1 MKLHLPLSVL
11 RMLTV
16 TAALIPAVTMAEITG
31 LTEDTILTPTGSIM
45 TTTSDSMGYTSADAA
60 DKKDLTITEA
70 TTTVYELG
78 RDKSLS
84 FDGLDVFSMK
94 DNNAVTAE
102 SGLIRGNKNGLGTIS
117 MSNNNKV
124 VLDNNDTVSTGSNM
138 YGGVIRSYRVGV
150 NINNNG
156 SVDITNNNYT
166 TTASSNSNTYGGA
179 VYVTGENPF
188 NMSNNGAVNISGNS
202 LTSKATAHGGAVDI
216 GQISGTEVMKWDA
229 NASITV
235 SGNKAEGNQARGGA
249 LHAKSA
255 TTISNTT
262 GTVSFSGNEAYSS
275 ASTAFGG
282 AISLEGNGKVN
293 FQNNSTV
300 EFINNSAQGNAYTY
314 NDPAAGG
321 GAIHGINLT
330 TFDFTGNKE
339 VNFIG
344 NVASNANGKAIG
356 GAIYA
361 TSTGSIVN
369 ISGNDNVTF
378 SGNGVEAA
386 GAAYAF
392 GGAIFSKGGVALHD
406 NQSVVFEKN
415 YEKGGDTYRLRSIY
429 ARDTSSSNPVN
440 LALSAADGGTFTIKD
455 SITVSGNL
463 DLNEDYEGKSQNGTF
478 IFSGK
483 TTESDLNAIIAA
495 HTAEGETARKATAEE
510 ITLSRTSDI
519 AGSIT
524 LHNGTLSLQDDAILK
539 ATELIIKEGATLEG
553 ICTNEEIAMVFA
565 MSAED
570 EAVLDS
576 VASLDADLVL
586 EDGAILNM
594 VGGSIDLNGK
604 ALTMGSNVQV
614 SYTGN
619 AAEGEEVV
627 LFRNVGSTDA
637 TEFELTLNGKTTTA
651 TLSDGN
657 VVVEYTA
664 SVPEPTTATLSLLA
678 LAALAARRRRK

>member
-1 MKLHLPLSVL
+1 M
-11 RMLTV
+11 
-16 TAALIPAVTMAEITG
+16 
-31 LTEDTILTPTGSIM
+31 
-45 TTTSDSMGYTSADAA
+45 
-60 DKKDLTITEA
+60 
-70 TTTVYELG
+70 
-78 RDKSLS
+78 
-84 FDGLDVFSMK
+84 
-94 DNNAVTAE
+94 
-102 SGLIRGNKNGLGTIS
+102 
-117 MSNNNKV
+117 
-124 VLDNNDTVSTGSNM
+124 
-138 YGGVIRSYRVGV
+138 
-150 NINNNG
+150 
-156 SVDITNNNYT
+156 
-166 TTASSNSNTYGGA
+166 
-179 VYVTGENPF
+179 
-188 NMSNNGAVNISGNS
+188 
-202 LTSKATAHGGAVDI
+202 
-216 GQISGTEVMKWDA
+216 
-229 NASITV
+229 
-235 SGNKAEGNQARGGA
+235 
-249 LHAKSA
+249 
-255 TTISNTT
+255 
-262 GTVSFSGNEAYSS
+262 
-275 ASTAFGG
+275 
-282 AISLEGNGKVN
+282 
-293 FQNNSTV
+293 

-594 VGGSIDLNGK
+594 VGGSIDLTGK